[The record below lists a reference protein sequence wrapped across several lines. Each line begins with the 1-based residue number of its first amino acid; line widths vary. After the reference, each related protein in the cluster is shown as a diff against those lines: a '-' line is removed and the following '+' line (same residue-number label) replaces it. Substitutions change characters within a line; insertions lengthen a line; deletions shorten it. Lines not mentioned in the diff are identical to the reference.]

1 MVILLLPVLLRGP
14 FRDQMVGAHGKR
26 EPRTC
31 MRAHLRDGPCKATSH
46 IRTALPLAGA
56 TQRRATFF
64 TRWMMSRHLTPSTW
78 VPSSASWWSQVS
90 GATASRAHCWMRP
103 VTACASK
110 GSASQKATPESTLR
124 LPPRTISALSACT
137 CPQGSPCI
145 ARTRMAASM
154 FADTCEF
161 AAVGDTQT
169 LDRTD
174 VPRQASPAVPRRTSG
189 LIHMQVRAAALSLML
204 LTSIAHAG
212 TWGEGSFE
220 NDDALDWASECTS
233 AKSVAPVSAALALVS
248 RDKSIEAPDG
258 SAAVAAA
265 EVVAAALGRPNPKL
279 PSQLRDW
286 IIRQPS
292 AQLVALAPSART
304 ALMRVANAEISE
316 LAKLWSARQPNKWTE
331 SISELQARLKEQ

>member
-1 MVILLLPVLLRGP
+1 
-14 FRDQMVGAHGKR
+14 
-26 EPRTC
+26 
-31 MRAHLRDGPCKATSH
+31 
-46 IRTALPLAGA
+46 
-56 TQRRATFF
+56 
-64 TRWMMSRHLTPSTW
+64 
-78 VPSSASWWSQVS
+78 
-90 GATASRAHCWMRP
+90 
-103 VTACASK
+103 
-110 GSASQKATPESTLR
+110 
-124 LPPRTISALSACT
+124 
-137 CPQGSPCI
+137 
-145 ARTRMAASM
+145 MAASM

-161 AAVGDTQT
+161 AAVGDAQT

-174 VPRQASPAVPRRTSG
+174 VPRQASPAASRRTSG
-189 LIHMQVRAAALSLML
+189 LTHMQVRAAALSLML

-233 AKSVAPVSAALALVS
+233 AKSVTPVSAALALVS
-248 RDKSIEAPDG
+248 RNKSIEAPDG

-265 EVVAAALGRPNPKL
+265 EVVAAALGRPDPKL

-286 IIRQPS
+286 IIHQPS

-316 LAKLWSARQPNKWTE
+316 LAKLWAARQPNKWTA

>member
-1 MVILLLPVLLRGP
+1 
-14 FRDQMVGAHGKR
+14 
-26 EPRTC
+26 
-31 MRAHLRDGPCKATSH
+31 
-46 IRTALPLAGA
+46 
-56 TQRRATFF
+56 
-64 TRWMMSRHLTPSTW
+64 
-78 VPSSASWWSQVS
+78 
-90 GATASRAHCWMRP
+90 
-103 VTACASK
+103 
-110 GSASQKATPESTLR
+110 
-124 LPPRTISALSACT
+124 
-137 CPQGSPCI
+137 
-145 ARTRMAASM
+145 MAASM

-161 AAVGDTQT
+161 AAVGDTVT
-169 LDRTD
+169 LDRTG
-174 VPRQASPAVPRRTSG
+174 VPRQALPAVPPRTSG

-233 AKSVAPVSAALALVS
+233 AKSVTPVSAALALVS
-248 RDKSIEAPDG
+248 RNKSIEAPDG

-286 IIRQPS
+286 IIHQPS
-292 AQLVALAPSART
+292 AQLVALAPSARM

-316 LAKLWSARQPNKWTE
+316 LAKLWAARQPNKWTA